1 MSDADPDPLGLGPE
15 EMRRLGYWVVDQV
28 VDHISGIGDGP
39 ALRSDSPDRL
49 LALLGGPVPTKPGEP
64 QAAMA
69 TLVEVALAT
78 MQHTDHPRFF
88 TRVPGPSSYP
98 AVLGEWLGTGFQAIA
113 ASWGGGA
120 GPTAVELI
128 VLDWL
133 RTLLR
138 LPDGTEGILLS
149 GGSMAN
155 LTGLMAA
162 RHEMGDGVVYL
173 SDQTHSSIGRGL
185 AATGFAEIRLLPTD
199 DRLRLGVHAVLRAV
213 ADDRA
218 AGHRPAIV
226 VATAGTT

>member
-1 MSDADPDPLGLGPE
+1 LSDPDPDPLGLGPE

-28 VDHISGIGDGP
+28 VDHITGIGDGP
-39 ALRSDSPDRL
+39 ALRTDSPDRL
-49 LALLGGPVPTKPGEP
+49 LALLGGPVPTEPGDP
-64 QAAMA
+64 QAAMT

-120 GPTAVELI
+120 GPTTVELV

-138 LPDGTEGILLS
+138 LDPT
-149 GGSMAN
+149 
-155 LTGLMAA
+155 A
-162 RHEMGDGVVYL
+162 RHVLTIASSRLKLTRL
-173 SDQTHSSIGRGL
+173 S
-185 AATGFAEIRLLPTD
+185 A
-199 DRLRLGVHAVLRAV
+199 
-213 ADDRA
+213 
-218 AGHRPAIV
+218 
-226 VATAGTT
+226 